1 MNQTSQNGSAAEL
14 AMKMHVL
21 ALSSDIGAGIVDF
34 DAVAAAVGAAVNLTE
49 APEDALATLIIDL
62 MQYCERE
69 GIDWEKEV
77 MLAARKHYR
86 QGRGGAGLMRL
97 PP

>member
-1 MNQTSQNGSAAEL
+1 MNQALQQNGSAAEL
-14 AMKMHVL
+14 ATKMHVL
-21 ALSSDIGAGIVDF
+21 ALGPNIGAGIIDF
-34 DAVAAAVGAAVNLTE
+34 DAIAAAVGAAVNLTE

-77 MLAARKHYR
+77 ILAARKHCR
-86 QGRGGAGLMRL
+86 QGAAG
-97 PP
+97 PD